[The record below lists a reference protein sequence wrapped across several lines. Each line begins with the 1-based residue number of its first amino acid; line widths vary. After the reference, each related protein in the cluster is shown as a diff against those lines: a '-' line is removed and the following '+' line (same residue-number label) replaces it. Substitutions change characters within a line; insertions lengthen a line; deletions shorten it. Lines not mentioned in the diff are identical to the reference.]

1 MFKRI
6 LWGPVKHGIY
16 GGEVFVQAAA
26 ASLDYIYGGF
36 PYTRIIK
43 KLAMFYVRLMI

>member
-6 LWGPVKHGIY
+6 LWGPLRHGID
-16 GGEVFVQAAA
+16 GGEVSVQAAA

-36 PYTRIIK
+36 PYTRIK
-43 KLAMFYVRLMI
+43 SAMFKLRVMI